1 MEVEGE
7 VFSFDIFRAMKHPL
21 EFEAVHALDT
31 LEDLVQEV
39 QPERGVDPLELT
51 LERAVYSHEDSYELA
66 EGIQEALSDLEISEQ
81 LTPRYEVNEVRLFK
95 SNVCLPSIVQAPE
108 VELKPLPGH
117 LKYAFLGDNDT
128 LSVIIKSGLEP
139 DQEHRLVEVLSRHKL
154 AIGWTLADLRG
165 ISPVVCMHHILLED
179 GAKPSREPQ
188 RRLNP
193 IMMEVVQKEI
203 QKLLDANVIYPISDS
218 QWVSPVHV
226 VPKKTGITV
235 EENVEGKMVTTRD
248 GFSGYNQIP
257 IAPEDQDKTTF
268 TCPFGTF
275 AFRRM
280 SFGLCNALGTFQ
292 RVVTSIFSDMI
303 GTFIEVFMDDFT
315 VYGDTFYACLDNLST
330 VLARC
335 VSMNLVLNYEKCHF
349 MVTHGVVLGHVVSRE
364 GIKVDKAKIDLITTL
379 PYPSTVRDIK
389 SFLRHAGFYRRF
401 IQEFSKKALPL
412 SNLLQKDVPFEFTKA
427 CRML

>member
-1 MEVEGE
+1 
-7 VFSFDIFRAMKHPL
+7 
-21 EFEAVHALDT
+21 
-31 LEDLVQEV
+31 
-39 QPERGVDPLELT
+39 
-51 LERAVYSHEDSYELA
+51 
-66 EGIQEALSDLEISEQ
+66 
-81 LTPRYEVNEVRLFK
+81 
-95 SNVCLPSIVQAPE
+95 
-108 VELKPLPGH
+108 
-117 LKYAFLGDNDT
+117 
-128 LSVIIKSGLEP
+128 
-139 DQEHRLVEVLSRHKL
+139 
-154 AIGWTLADLRG
+154 
-165 ISPVVCMHHILLED
+165 
-179 GAKPSREPQ
+179 
-188 RRLNP
+188 
-193 IMMEVVQKEI
+193 MEVVQKEI

-235 EENVEGKMVTTRD
+235 EENVEGKMVMTRD

-330 VLARC
+330 VLARW

-427 CRML
+427 CRTL